1 MTGNILCQNMQD
13 LKNIKR
19 NESLIGVRGGIKLSP
34 ESLDGQ
40 LCLQDGQL
48 FMVIQT
54 EQPVDID
61 MAPLQK
67 LMRLFGEQLPADIDF
82 KAQIIGR
89 RIVEFIR
96 C

>member
-1 MTGNILCQNMQD
+1 MTGIICQNMQD

-48 FMVIQT
+48 FMVIQA
-54 EQPVDID
+54 EKPVDID